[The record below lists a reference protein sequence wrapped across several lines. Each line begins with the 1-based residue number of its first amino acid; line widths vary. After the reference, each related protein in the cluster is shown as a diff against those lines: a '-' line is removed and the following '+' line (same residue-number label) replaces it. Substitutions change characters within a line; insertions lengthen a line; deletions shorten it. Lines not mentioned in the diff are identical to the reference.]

1 MNSKSP
7 LVTQMVWPVYAI
19 ACECRTDD
27 ERTALL
33 IYMETLYET
42 AQMGTLYSLKEIVL
56 KVWERG
62 ITPEEY
68 LNEWLDDGI
77 DYLPV

>member
-1 MNSKSP
+1 
-7 LVTQMVWPVYAI
+7 
-19 ACECRTDD
+19 
-27 ERTALL
+27 
-33 IYMETLYET
+33 METLYET